1 MLTRE
6 KDIILRIKN
15 KIKDRKLNKNRTI
28 LNFIKKEFKK
38 NTIEELTEREKN
50 DLLRYL
56 DEILK

>member
-6 KDIILRIKN
+6 KDIILKIKN
-15 KIKDRKLNKNRTI
+15 KVKDRKLNKNRTI

-38 NTIEELTEREKN
+38 NTVEELTEREKS

-56 DEILK
+56 DEVLK